1 MKIYNFKRLTAISLL
16 GFVCGASA
24 QTIDS
29 ETLLN
34 VFREST
40 REAQKRNP
48 RESSLVFE
56 RETTARRRTRNR
68 ISFSHHRF
76 KNSNARDERPQNQD
90 IIIIIATHAR
100 SKQRERKKE
109 HVYNRIPGD
118 GVKFHKLL
126 ASPTFGPCSAIMLC
140 NEFFL

>member
-1 MKIYNFKRLTAISLL
+1 MKKK
-16 GFVCGASA
+16 
-24 QTIDS
+24 
-29 ETLLN
+29 TLVH

-40 REAQKRNP
+40 REAQKRN
-48 RESSLVFE
+48 RFESSLVFE
-56 RETTARRRTRNR
+56 RERDDCEKEDEKSHIVFTSSFQKFKRERRTSPKPRHHH
-68 ISFSHHRF
+68 HHR
-76 KNSNARDERPQNQD
+76 NTN
-90 IIIIIATHAR
+90 AR

-109 HVYNRIPGD
+109 HACNRIPGD

>member
-1 MKIYNFKRLTAISLL
+1 MKKK
-16 GFVCGASA
+16 
-24 QTIDS
+24 
-29 ETLLN
+29 TLLN

-90 IIIIIATHAR
+90 IIIIIATQTRAVN
-100 SKQRERKKE
+100 KERERKNTHITE
-109 HVYNRIPGD
+109 YLETG
-118 GVKFHKLL
+118 
-126 ASPTFGPCSAIMLC
+126 
-140 NEFFL
+140 

>member
-1 MKIYNFKRLTAISLL
+1 MGCDVCVKDEKEDIIKRCSERVRERQKN
-16 GFVCGASA
+16 GNAS
-24 QTIDS
+24 
-29 ETLLN
+29 
-34 VFREST
+34 RC
-40 REAQKRNP
+40 
-48 RESSLVFE
+48 FE
-56 RETTARRRTRNR
+56 RDAARRRTRNR

-90 IIIIIATHAR
+90 IIIIIATNAR

-126 ASPTFGPCSAIMLC
+126 ASPTFGPCSAITC

>member
-1 MKIYNFKRLTAISLL
+1 MKKK
-16 GFVCGASA
+16 
-24 QTIDS
+24 
-29 ETLLN
+29 TLLN

-90 IIIIIATHAR
+90 IIIITHKRAVN
-100 SKQRERKKE
+100 KERERKNTHITE
-109 HVYNRIPGD
+109 YLETG
-118 GVKFHKLL
+118 
-126 ASPTFGPCSAIMLC
+126 
-140 NEFFL
+140 